1 MLGGELARRSENLK
15 KEQRQR
21 AEAAQRKAEKERL
34 IQERLQKQRQAQ
46 EEELQLRRVAEAAA
60 AEEERLKH
68 DKAIEANNGV
78 WWSATLRV
86 VPLDENAA
94 SQKGIRRGAD
104 KVLLPPSV
112 GEELMRQDAPKNGA
126 QLFEIA
132 SSSGRTHA
140 GVLDFTAVEGTVAM
154 PPLVAR
160 NLFGSEAGVPHG
172 QSVKVTYRRLQKG
185 EYARFQPRA
194 ADFQQAVGDDVRG
207 VLEAALARHSTL
219 TQGNWISVPFGG
231 QEHELLVQKTRPGT
245 AVSVIDTELEAEVEP
260 SLETEQRLAAEE
272 AAREEAARK
281 HKAELERTAQ
291 EALAQA
297 AEAERQRAQQE
308 ADLERL
314 RQEKAVSLPPE
325 PPADESA
332 TTACLIRLPNGSRL
346 QRRFRISDPLPALF
360 DYIDAQGAGSE
371 PGTYSLVTQFPRRV
385 IQMSQ
390 YPSEATLADAGLTG
404 RQEALLLEPQ
414 AVH

>member
-21 AEAAQRKAEKERL
+21 AEAAQRKADKEKI
-34 IQERLQKQRQAQ
+34 IQERLQKQREAH
-46 EEELQLRRVAEAAA
+46 EEELRLKRIAEAAA
-60 AEEERLKH
+60 AEQERLKH
-68 DKAIEANNGV
+68 EEAVEANNGV
-78 WWSATLRV
+78 WWSARLRV
-86 VPLDENAA
+86 VPLDESAA
-94 SQKGIRRGAD
+94 AQKGIKRGAD

-112 GEELMRQDAPKNGA
+112 GEDLMRQDAPKNGA

-132 SSSGRTHA
+132 STSGRTHA
-140 GVLDFTAVEGTVAM
+140 GVLDFTAVEGTIAV

-160 NLFGSEAGVPHG
+160 NLFGPEAGASQDRTVA
-172 QSVKVTYRRLQKG
+172 VTYRRLQKG

-194 ADFQQAVGDDVRG
+194 AGFQQAVEGDVRG

-219 TQGNWISVPFGG
+219 TQGDWISVSVAG
-231 QEHELLVQKTRPGT
+231 QEHELLVQKTRPG
-245 AVSVIDTELEAEVEP
+245 AAISVIDTELEAEVEP
-260 SLETEQRLAAEE
+260 SLETEQRLVAEE

-281 HKAELERTAQ
+281 QEAELGRLAR

-314 RQEKAVSLPPE
+314 RQEKGASLPPE

-332 TTACLIRLPNGSRL
+332 TTACLIRLPNGARF

-360 DYIDAQGAGSE
+360 DFLDAQDIGSA

-385 IQMSQ
+385 IQISQ
-390 YPSEATLADAGLTG
+390 FPDKATFADAGLTG
-404 RQEALLLEPQ
+404 RQEALLLEP
-414 AVH
+414 AH